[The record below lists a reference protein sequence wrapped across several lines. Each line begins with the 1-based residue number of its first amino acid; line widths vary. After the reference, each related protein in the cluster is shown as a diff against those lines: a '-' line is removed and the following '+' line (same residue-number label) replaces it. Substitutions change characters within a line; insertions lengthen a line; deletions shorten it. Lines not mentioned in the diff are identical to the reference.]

1 MTTLALKL
9 RPIVEPAVAGG
20 ALALWAVGN
29 ADAFVTEIP
38 IRSDYES
45 TNPYHVAI
53 VIALALSIA
62 IVRLAPRFSLGI
74 VGCVL
79 VTQTVAWPSRFS
91 NEDWTAYL
99 MLLLLA
105 LGLSLYASAP
115 LRRVAVIVALPV
127 AALVSALLNVPA
139 LSTSGTWGLIN
150 GKPSASVDVATG
162 FAITTVAMIATFS
175 FAWHVGYL
183 KRSRLDRA
191 GGANERFDGAAG
203 QSLSSKRNPGG
214 LTELT
219 PREREVY
226 FLIAEGLATNQIA
239 AAAHIEESTVK
250 SHISSVL
257 SKLGLASRT
266 GIVAH
271 AYKNGFLV
279 PSPVD

>member
-1 MTTLALKL
+1 MTTLARKLK
-9 RPIVEPAVAGG
+9 PIIEPAVAAG
-20 ALALWAVGN
+20 ALALWAAGN
-29 ADAFVTEIP
+29 AGAFVTEIP

-62 IVRLAPRFSLGI
+62 IVRVAPRFSLGI

-91 NEDWTAYL
+91 NENWTAYL
-99 MLLLLA
+99 MLALLA
-105 LGLSLYASAP
+105 LGLSLHASAP
-115 LRRVAVIVALPV
+115 LRRVAVIVSLPI
-127 AALVSALLNVPA
+127 AALVSALLNVPT
-139 LSTSGTWGLIN
+139 LSTTGTWGLIN
-150 GKPSASVDVATG
+150 GKPSGSADVATG
-162 FAITTVAMIATFS
+162 FAITAVALIATFS
-175 FAWHVGYL
+175 FAWYMGYL
-183 KRSRLDRA
+183 KRRPLDRA
-191 GGANERFDGAAG
+191 GGTSERFDGAAG
-203 QSLSSKRNPGG
+203 QSLSSHRSPGG

-226 FLIAEGLATNQIA
+226 FLIAEGLATNEIA
-239 AAAHIEESTVK
+239 SAAHIEESTVK

-266 GIVAH
+266 AIVAH
-271 AYKNGFLV
+271 AYRNGFLV